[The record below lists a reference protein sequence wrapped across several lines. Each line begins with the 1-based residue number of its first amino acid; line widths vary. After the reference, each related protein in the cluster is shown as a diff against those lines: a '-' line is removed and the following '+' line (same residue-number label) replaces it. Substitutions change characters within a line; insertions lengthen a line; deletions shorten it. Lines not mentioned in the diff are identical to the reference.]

1 MPVSKDMFSRNAA
14 FQQFET
20 LKRNREKRSKQK
32 LFFLEGVHPVEQ
44 AIAAGFEFYAIGC
57 DAEARLSGWAEDMIR
72 RARPEIVYRMAH
84 ALREELSDRDNPCE
98 LVCLVRMRP
107 ELKAI
112 DAPDALY
119 TVFDRATTP
128 GNLGTVI
135 RSADAFGC
143 RSVITTGHSADF
155 YDPQCVRASI
165 GTLFHV
171 AHAALGSCDEALA
184 FFDSLP
190 VRPLIV
196 GTSAHGT
203 ALIDEVDMTG
213 PVALV
218 VGNETFGLSKA
229 WKERC
234 DVLCKIPIY
243 GAASSLN
250 VGCAA
255 TACLYEIARQR
266 RARQL

>member
-1 MPVSKDMFSRNAA
+1 MPVYKDMYSRSAA

-20 LKRNREKRSKQK
+20 LKRNREKRAKQK

-44 AIAAGFEFYAIGC
+44 AVAAGYAFYAIGC

-135 RSADAFGC
+135 RSADAFGSRC
-143 RSVITTGHSADF
+143 VITTGHSADF

-165 GTLFHV
+165 GTLFHID
-171 AHAALGSCDEALA
+171 HAALESCDAAMA

-190 VRPLIV
+190 VRPKIRHQRPR
-196 GTSAHGT
+196 HGP
-203 ALIDEVDMTG
+203 DRRGGHDRSGG
-213 PVALV
+213 P
-218 VGNETFGLSKA
+218 G
-229 WKERC
+229 R
-234 DVLCKIPIY
+234 
-243 GAASSLN
+243 
-250 VGCAA
+250 
-255 TACLYEIARQR
+255 RQR
-266 RARQL
+266 DLWAVQGLEGALRRAGEDPHLRRGLVPERRLRRDRLPL